1 MTIERIIKKF
11 AANHPEQDTT
21 MLYLAY
27 EFATAAHAGQKR
39 KTGEP
44 YIQHSLHTAY
54 LLTEIKADLPTI
66 IAGVLHDVPED
77 TNRTLEDVRINFGEE
92 VCTLV
97 TGITKLGKIKYRGIE
112 RYRENLKKMF
122 LAMTGDIRIIFI
134 KFCDRLH
141 NLRTLEGLSPEK
153 QKRIAQETLEIYAP
167 IAGMLGI
174 WRLKWQLEDLCFK
187 YLYPEEFEE
196 LENEYEVEKKAARNQ
211 HFQKIK
217 AELIPRL
224 DEVGIKYDIEARFKH
239 LYSIFIKMQRKDR
252 KFDEIYDVFAL
263 RLIVPNTDDCY
274 KALGVIHSLWRPK
287 PNRFK
292 DYISIPKPNGYRSLH
307 TTIFGPEGKATEF
320 QIRTKEMHEE
330 ALYGLPAHWYYKDKG
345 VKGMQPQW
353 VQEIIDIQ
361 KEITD
366 TQELIKNI
374 KLDIFNDRIFVF
386 SPQGDVFELPEKAT
400 PIDFAYA
407 VHSSVGNQTTGVL
420 INERLAKLDHELK
433 NGDLVEIITDKG
445 RLYPNKDWLKFA
457 KTRRARDRIKQFAK
471 KGPLENIKKL
481 LPSVNKDRKG
491 KDEKNNRNDR
501 NKKDTNNDRH
511 NKNKKNH

>member
-1 MTIERIIKKF
+1 MTIERIVKKF
-11 AANHPEQDTT
+11 EENHPGQDTS

-27 EFATAAHAGQKR
+27 EFAAAAHAGQKR

-44 YIQHSLHTAY
+44 YIQHPLHTAY
-54 LLTEIKADLPTI
+54 LLTEIKADLPTV
-66 IAGVLHDVPED
+66 IAGLIHDVPED
-77 TNRTLEDVRINFGEE
+77 TGRTLQEVSYNFGEE
-92 VCTLV
+92 VESLV
-97 TGITKLGKIKYRGIE
+97 AGVTKLGKLKYRGIE

-122 LAMTGDIRIIFI
+122 LAMTGDIRVIFI

-141 NLRTLEGLSPEK
+141 NLRTLDGLSPDK

-187 YLYPEEFEE
+187 YLYPEKFEE

-217 AELIPRL
+217 NQLMPRL
-224 DEVGIKYDIEARFKH
+224 DEVGLSYAIEARFKH
-239 LYSIFIKMQRKDR
+239 LYSIYQKMQRKDR

-263 RLIVPNTDDCY
+263 RIIVPNIDDCY
-274 KALGVIHSLWRPK
+274 KALGVIHTLWRPK

-292 DYISIPKPNGYRSLH
+292 DYIAVPKPNGYRSLH
-307 TTIFGPEGKATEF
+307 TTVFGPDNKATEF

-330 ALYGLPAHWYYKDKG
+330 SLYGLAAHWYYKE
-345 VKGMQPQW
+345 KGMKGIQPHW
-353 VQEIIDIQ
+353 VKEIIDIQ
-361 KEITD
+361 KEISD

-407 VHSSVGNQTTGVL
+407 VHTKIGNQATGAI
-420 INERLAKLDHELK
+420 INEHLARLDHELK

-445 RLYPNKDWLKFA
+445 RLHPNRDWLKFA
-457 KTRRARDRIKQFAK
+457 KTRRAKDRIKQFAK
-471 KGPLENIKKL
+471 KGPLENIKRL
-481 LPSVNKDRKG
+481 LPNI
-491 KDEKNNRNDR
+491 
-501 NKKDTNNDRH
+501 KKD
-511 NKNKKNH
+511 KKHKEQ